1 VTFLDNHDVKER
13 FRFIEPGQEHKFD
26 DQVTLA
32 FGCLYALPGIPC
44 IYYGTELG
52 LSGRGNDEAVR
63 EAIWGRP
70 GGFDENNFFYK
81 EFRKIALVRANRPS
95 LRYGRFYFR
104 PISGNSHD
112 FAISSLQPGVLAFS
126 RILNDEET
134 VIVANADGRFGASL
148 DIIVDARLNQP
159 NTQYRVLYSNKA
171 TPAAPSAVRQTG
183 TVTVQEVDG
192 GIGNGPLQIIRVVL
206 QPYEVQI
213 LGR

>member
-1 VTFLDNHDVKER
+1 
-13 FRFIEPGQEHKFD
+13 
-26 DQVTLA
+26 
-32 FGCLYALPGIPC
+32 LPGIPC

-81 EFRKIALVRANRPS
+81 EFRKMALVRVNRPS

-134 VIVANADGRFGASL
+134 VIVANADGKFGASL
-148 DIIVDARLNQP
+148 DIIVDARLNEP

-183 TVTVQEVDG
+183 TVTVHEVDA
-192 GIGNGPLQIIRVVL
+192 GIGNGPLQIIHVVL